1 MTFPNM
7 EASDLEGRVRTYL
20 NDTGSNFFSQ
30 QEIYNWLTIAAKDI
44 AQKTTCVRR
53 ILSAQ
58 TTSGVREVSFSAYK
72 VFHVEYLNSTRN
84 LMLTKID
91 PLRLGH
97 YNIDG
102 TTPQYWYEI
111 DGEIGIEPI
120 PDDTYNLRLYV
131 ADMPK
136 MFVQ

>member
-7 EASDLEGRVRTYL
+7 QASDLESRVRTYL
-20 NDTGSNFFSQ
+20 NDENSLFFSEA
-30 QEIYNWLTIAAKDI
+30 EIYNWLTIAAKDI
-44 AQKTTCVRR
+44 AEKTTCVRR
-53 ILSAQ
+53 ILSYQ
-58 TTSGVREVSFSAYK
+58 TTIGVREVPFNAYK

-91 PLRLGH
+91 PLRIGH

-102 TTPQYWYEI
+102 TTPQYWYEL
-111 DGEIGIEPI
+111 GSSIGIEPI

-131 ADMPK
+131 ADIPK
-136 MFVQ
+136 LITT